1 MMATKRP
8 QQVKQPPSQKLLVTV
23 PDKECRGVL
32 PLQLNALARAV
43 TATISENSPW
53 GPGLPLSLQGAGVG
67 AGQKERFYCVSAREG
82 ARNADCLALT
92 TTVNTTSG
100 PHALQVLAY
109 LIWIVTV
116 RAGRGHYP
124 HGTAEEGEAPRG

>member
-53 GPGLPLSLQGAGVG
+53 ARVTSKSSRGGGWGRAERAVLPCFCKRRSQKRGLPRINNYRQHYFGSTRTASISLFNSDSNRKSWQGSLPP
-67 AGQKERFYCVSAREG
+67 R
-82 ARNADCLALT
+82 
-92 TTVNTTSG
+92 
-100 PHALQVLAY
+100 
-109 LIWIVTV
+109 
-116 RAGRGHYP
+116 
-124 HGTAEEGEAPRG
+124 HG

>member
-53 GPGLPLSLQGAGVG
+53 ASVTSKSSRGGGGG
-67 AGQKERFYCVSAREG
+67 GQKERFYRVSAREG

-109 LIWIVTV
+109 LIRIVTV

-124 HGTAEEGEAPRG
+124 HGAVEEGKAPRG